1 MFKNDI
7 FIYGE
12 HSLAVPF
19 VTEAQIKR
27 KIVAAAQDHMRLVV
41 KACRH
46 FLTLAESLGNKNAMK
61 KEYEEIK
68 AADVTLSKMKRS
80 VTREVVSLGALV
92 GNKDDVVRLV
102 DGISEIMDLIES
114 AGFRLLNFDL
124 SNVPD
129 DVKGG
134 LIEMAENVLK
144 TLSSLKEA
152 FTTFMYGPE
161 RILSI
166 AQSIEEK
173 EMIVDTIN
181 RSLAMRLFDKDVDV
195 KTMLAL
201 MQIIDRLENAA
212 DLSLKVYD
220 TLAILSV

>member
-1 MFKNDI
+1 
-7 FIYGE
+7 
-12 HSLAVPF
+12 VPF
-19 VTEAQIKR
+19 ETEAQIKR
-27 KIVAAAQDHMRLVV
+27 KIVAAAQDHIRLVV

-46 FLTLAESLGNKNAMK
+46 FLSLAESLGDREAMK

-68 AADVTLSKMKRS
+68 ATDVTLSKMKRS

-102 DGISEIMDLIES
+102 DGIGEMMDLIES
-114 AGFRLLNFDL
+114 ASFRLLNFDL
-124 SNVPD
+124 ANVPD
-129 DVKGG
+129 DVRGG
-134 LIEMAENVLK
+134 LVEMAEGVLK
-144 TLSSLKEA
+144 AISSLKEA
-152 FTTFMYGPE
+152 FTMFMYGPD

-173 EMIVDTIN
+173 EMVVDAIN
-181 RSLAMRLFDKDVDV
+181 RSLAVRLFSDNVDV
-195 KTMLAL
+195 KTTLAL
-201 MQIIDRLENAA
+201 MQIIERLENAA

>member
-1 MFKNDI
+1 
-7 FIYGE
+7 
-12 HSLAVPF
+12 LAVPF
-19 VTEAQIKR
+19 ETEAQIKR
-27 KIVAAAQDHMRLVV
+27 KIVAAAQDHIRLVV

-46 FLTLAESLGNKNAMK
+46 FLSLAESLGDREAMK

-68 AADVTLSKMKRS
+68 ATDVTLSKMKRS

-102 DGISEIMDLIES
+102 DGIGEMMDLIES
-114 AGFRLLNFDL
+114 ASFRLLNFDL
-124 SNVPD
+124 ANVPD
-129 DVKGG
+129 DVRGG
-134 LIEMAENVLK
+134 LVEMAEGVLK
-144 TLSSLKEA
+144 AVSSLKEA
-152 FTTFMYGPE
+152 FTMFMYGPE

-173 EMIVDTIN
+173 EMVVDAIN
-181 RSLAMRLFDKDVDV
+181 RSLAVRLFSDNVDV
-195 KTMLAL
+195 KTTLAL
-201 MQIIDRLENAA
+201 MQIIERLENAA